1 MLSSDGAGALDAPMQ
16 WVFVDLDGT
25 LLRPD
30 QTISAPVADAVRRLK
45 ERVPVSI
52 ATGRERLETIRFALD
67 LELSA
72 PQICDG
78 GAIIFDMPDGDV
90 RWSQPLGRPAVEA
103 VMEALKSTGCLFF
116 ATHPDGAY
124 TNLRSEVAELPWVT
138 TDPQDAQ
145 GVAFTRISALD
156 LSDQEAR
163 GLTLELGRL
172 GLHSAR
178 AYLPY
183 NGLWAVDFTHPHVN
197 KGTAVARVA
206 AGAGVDLGVCVA
218 IGDSH
223 NDLSMLQAAGLAIA
237 MEGAPPEVIAAAD
250 HIVPSVDAD
259 GLALA
264 IDEIVMPLL
273 AG

>member
-1 MLSSDGAGALDAPMQ
+1 MQ

-25 LLRPD
+25 LLRRD
-30 QTISAPVADAVRRLK
+30 QTISAPVADAVGRLK
-45 ERVPVSI
+45 RRVPVSI

-67 LELSA
+67 LELST
-72 PQICDG
+72 PQVCDG
-78 GAIIFDMPDGDV
+78 GAIIFDMPDGNV
-90 RWSQPLGRPAVEA
+90 RWHQPLGEARARA
-103 VMEALKSTGCLFF
+103 VMAALKAAGHLFF

-138 TDPQDAQ
+138 TDPQDTQ

-156 LSDQEAR
+156 LSGREAQ
-163 GLTLELGRL
+163 GLTEDLGRL
-172 GLHSAR
+172 GLHSVR
-178 AYLPY
+178 AFLPY
-183 NGLWAVDFTHPHVN
+183 NGLWAVDFTHPEVN

-206 AGAGVDLGVCVA
+206 AGAGVDTGDCVA

-223 NDLSMLQAAGLAIA
+223 NDLPMLQACGLAIA

-250 HIVPSVDAD
+250 HLVPSVESD
-259 GLALA
+259 GLARA
-264 IDEIVMPLL
+264 IDDIVMPLL